1 MGKLKVDIAISVDGY
16 VAGPNQS
23 EDNPIGEG
31 GMQLHEWIFPLAA
44 FRESHGEQGGEV
56 NESTP
61 IVEAHFENVG
71 AVIMGRNMFGPIRGD
86 WGAEEWEGWWGDD
99 PPYHMPVFVL
109 THHEREPIEKQGGT
123 KFHFVTGGIASAL
136 ERANEAAGEKDV
148 MVAGGASAIRQYLGA
163 GLVDELHLHL
173 VPVVLGAGERLFEEV
188 GDLNLEQLRA
198 VEAPGVT
205 HLEYRVVK

>member
-86 WGAEEWEGWWGDD
+86 WGSEEWEGWWGDD

-123 KFHFVTGGIASAL
+123 TFHFVTGGIESAL
-136 ERANEAAGEKDV
+136 ERAKEAAGEKDV
-148 MVAGGASAIRQYLGA
+148 MVAGGANAIRQYLAA
-163 GLVDELHLHL
+163 GLVDEIQLHL

-188 GDLNLEQLRA
+188 GDLNLEQLRT

>member
-1 MGKLKVDIAISVDGY
+1 MGKLKADIAISIDGY

-31 GMQLHEWIFPLAA
+31 GMQLHEWMLPLAT

-61 IVEAHFENVG
+61 TVEAHFENVG

-86 WGAEEWEGWWGDD
+86 WGTEEWEGWWGDD

-109 THHEREPIEKQGGT
+109 THHEHEPIEK
-123 KFHFVTGGIASAL
+123 
-136 ERANEAAGEKDV
+136 
-148 MVAGGASAIRQYLGA
+148 
-163 GLVDELHLHL
+163 
-173 VPVVLGAGERLFEEV
+173 
-188 GDLNLEQLRA
+188 
-198 VEAPGVT
+198 
-205 HLEYRVVK
+205 